1 MSSRKK
7 SNSKVPATGS
17 VPAGT
22 MTKPAGSHF
31 LPTRPNANTATP
43 RSLPRSPI
51 SEPAGSTC
59 LQTSPST
66 ITAAT
71 VSHPRSPMTEPAG
84 TTFLPTSPDSNT
96 AATGSLPSTPIA
108 KAAGSGFIST
118 SPTRALGIHSSNL
131 PRTLVGYVHNI
142 SPIKRNKRN
151 TLDYSTFKL
160 QLGEKLMQEALC
172 YSPSKRAILAE
183 KEASRIPVK
192 ITRYTKTADLTKVVV
207 NDITQ
212 ITAPNSFE
220 CSFQF
225 SQDLSQQKLTTLD
238 KLHEGPE
245 DNITVKCK
253 VLKLGPT
260 KAVGQAKYHVLNATI
275 ADATG
280 QIVLDVWNDIIP
292 NLQENKVYTFTHLS
306 VRYWNGIRKLTTT
319 NNSLIS
325 ETQDPALQNVTLQD
339 INNPQ
344 QETTLKVPNI
354 ESIESIEK
362 FKICCHCL
370 KRIIQVTENIV
381 NCDHCHHKMRTSTC
395 ATKLSVSFVVTHE
408 DKKLYLTM
416 RDDLLQQLLGPY
428 NADTVDSND
437 IAEKLLFLD
446 NITITYTNT
455 NKVSS
460 ITM

>member
-7 SNSKVPATGS
+7 SNSKAPATGS
-17 VPAGT
+17 VPTGT
-22 MTKPAGSHF
+22 MRKAAASDF
-31 LPTRPNANTATP
+31 LSTSPSANTDTP
-43 RSLPRSPI
+43 RSLPRSPVTG
-51 SEPAGSTC
+51 PAGSGC
-59 LQTSPST
+59 LQTSPSSNT
-66 ITAAT
+66 VAT
-71 VSHPRSPMTEPAG
+71 VSHPTSTMTKPAES
-84 TTFLPTSPDSNT
+84 TSLPTSPNSTT
-96 AATGSLPSTPIA
+96 AATGSVPSSPIT
-108 KAAGSGFIST
+108 KAAGSGFIPT
-118 SPTRALGIHSSNL
+118 TPTRAAGVHSSNMSG
-131 PRTLVGYVHNI
+131 TLVGYVHNI
-142 SPIKRNKRN
+142 SPIKRNKRD

-160 QLGEKLMQEALC
+160 QLGEKFMQEALC

-192 ITRYTKTADLTKVVV
+192 ITRYTKTPDLTKVVV

-225 SQDLSQQKLTTLD
+225 AQDLSQQKVTTLD
-238 KLHEGPE
+238 KLHKGPE

-260 KAVGQAKYHVLNATI
+260 KVVGQAKYHVVNATI
-275 ADATG
+275 ADATD

-292 NLQENKVYTFTHLS
+292 KLQESKVYTFTHLS

-319 NNSLIS
+319 TNSLIS
-325 ETQDPALQNVTLQD
+325 ETQDPALQNINLQD
-339 INNPQ
+339 IGNPQ
-344 QETTLKVPNI
+344 QDTTLKVPNI

-362 FKICCHCL
+362 FKICCHCS

-381 NCDHCHHKMRTSTC
+381 NCDHCHHKMCTSTC
-395 ATKLSVSFVVTHE
+395 ATKLSVSFVISRE
-408 DKKLYLTM
+408 GKKLYLAM

-428 NADTVDSND
+428 NADIIDSND
-437 IAEKLLFLD
+437 VAEKLLFLD
-446 NITITYTNT
+446 NITITYTNS

-460 ITM
+460 ITV